1 MKKIVLTYGLMA
13 GAIVGG
19 MLIITMPLYEKG
31 ILKIDN
37 GQLLGYSTMVIA
49 LSLIFFGV
57 KSYRD
62 SHLKG
67 TITFGNALKL
77 GLLIALL
84 ASFIYAISWEIT
96 YHTMSGDF
104 IQLMGVQTIVKLKGQ
119 GASEIEIQEAIK
131 KMNKFAEIYKNPIFR
146 FGITLLEI
154 FPVGIIISLL
164 SAALLR
170 KKEILPTVH

>member
-1 MKKIVLTYGLMA
+1 MRKIVLTYGLIA

-31 ILKIDN
+31 ILKIEN

-62 SHLKG
+62 GELNGSIKFV
-67 TITFGNALKL
+67 TALKV
-77 GLLIALL
+77 GLLIASL
-84 ASFIYAISWEIT
+84 ASLIYALSWEIT
-96 YHTMSGDF
+96 YNTMSGNF
-104 IQLMGVQTIVKLKGQ
+104 IQLMSDQTTTKLKSE
-119 GASEIEIQEAIK
+119 GASEAKIQEAIK
-131 KMNKFAEIYKNPIFR
+131 EMNTFSEIYKNPLFR

-154 FPVGIIISLL
+154 LPVGIIISLL

-170 KKEILPTVH
+170 KKQILPANN